1 MRNLIIVLLLIFIF
15 VFGTFLSDRYISSI
29 ADYMAREID
38 SVSSREDITAL
49 TEEWKKKSVLAE
61 LVLDHSEVDLLNQYL
76 WAMEE
81 EIECDFDEFMESKKL
96 AKEKNISI
104 LSSLH
109 DLNQALAF
117 GDKFFFMKD
126 GVVKYAG
133 GKEIVT
139 EAVIKDIFDID
150 VRIVEIENHKVILGG
165 NYHAS

>member
-49 TEEWKKKSVLAE
+49 TEEWKKKSILAE

-96 AKEKNISI
+96 AKEMFKHLKERNTFSLDNI
-104 LSSLH
+104 L
-109 DLNQALAF
+109 
-117 GDKFFFMKD
+117 
-126 GVVKYAG
+126 
-133 GKEIVT
+133 
-139 EAVIKDIFDID
+139 
-150 VRIVEIENHKVILGG
+150 
-165 NYHAS
+165 